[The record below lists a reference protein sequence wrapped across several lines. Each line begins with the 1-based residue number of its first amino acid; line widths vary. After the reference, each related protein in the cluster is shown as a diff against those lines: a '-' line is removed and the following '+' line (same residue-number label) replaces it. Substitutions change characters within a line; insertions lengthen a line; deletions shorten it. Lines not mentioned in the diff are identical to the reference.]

1 MSIFSNREVAEKF
14 FNIYFKALGPKSMD
28 LTEKKF
34 ITLYEGG
41 DVVFPLPSTLPS
53 QLATTASSQTMWSFF
68 GDLLS
73 KVLGGGLSTAVDIA
87 ITYGKKLMQES
98 SDFIYDSYVE
108 WNVNVAKDVV
118 LDAVTKGEIDI
129 SKSRIAAAVEQIV
142 KDFVFPD
149 FQEKDVFSFVK
160 TELVKYRDQ
169 LIRWEVYY
177 REKKENF
184 YSEIVSSLN
193 DINKILAHDA
203 QYTEEQ
209 KRAMLKEPYAEF
221 IRSYTTVDDFYKE
234 TVDKIIDNIAASV
247 KERWGAEGEYTFWN
261 GKADFLF
268 RKNYSGGKTDE
279 ENGLKD
285 GRMAAFRQIY
295 SSAMWYLSKLGQGW
309 AEEKWTEFKRREW
322 GNDVGL
328 GRMDVWNAQV
338 GRMLGVELCR
348 DPELRKLGLDSLKFK
363 ELAGAKAV
371 KLANAAL
378 EAGVGASNIG
388 DPRLKLL
395 TGEDLYT
402 GLRFMETDAKEIL
415 TSVLGG
421 VSARGESLIGMLEK
435 HMAQGNSEQELNWT
449 GMMDRI
455 LKDSTFL
462 MYQNIGEN
470 NVK

>member
-1 MSIFSNREVAEKF
+1 MSMFSNYEVTKKF
-14 FNIYFKALGPKSMD
+14 FEVYFKALGPESLD
-28 LTEKKF
+28 LTKKQF
-34 ITLYEGG
+34 ITIHKKGG
-41 DVVFPLPSTLPS
+41 TPWTVPSTLPL
-53 QLATTASSQTMWSFF
+53 QLAMKASNQTMRSFF
-68 GDLLS
+68 GDLFFKVFGGALS
-73 KVLGGGLSTAVDIA
+73 AAVDIA
-87 ITYGKKLMQES
+87 MTYGKKLMQES
-98 SDFIYDSYVE
+98 VDFIYDNYVE
-108 WNVNVAKDVV
+108 WNVNVVKDVV
-118 LDAVTKGEIDI
+118 LDAVTKGKIDV
-129 SKSRIAAAVEQIV
+129 SKSRISAAVEQSV

-149 FQEKDVFSFVK
+149 FQEKDVFSFVR
-160 TELVKYRDQ
+160 TELIAYRD
-169 LIRWEVYY
+169 LLVTWEREY
-177 REKKENF
+177 RGKIFYKE
-184 YSEIVSSLN
+184 ITSSLD

-209 KRAMLKEPYAEF
+209 KRAMLKEPYTEF

-247 KERWGAEGEYTFWN
+247 KERWGAEGEYIFWN

-371 KLANAAL
+371 KK
-378 EAGVGASNIG
+378 IG
-388 DPRLKLL
+388 R
-395 TGEDLYT
+395 
-402 GLRFMETDAKEIL
+402 AH
-415 TSVLGG
+415 V
-421 VSARGESLIGMLEK
+421 
-435 HMAQGNSEQELNWT
+435 
-449 GMMDRI
+449 
-455 LKDSTFL
+455 
-462 MYQNIGEN
+462 
-470 NVK
+470 